1 MTSAVKGNV
10 MKRFI
15 YTLMLSCALLFVF
28 ASNSNVRAQG
38 VARGVEP
45 AVIRDVELERESLH
59 NLQVARHYFK
69 LKKAY
74 KAALLRC
81 EEIIAGNPNFTRVDE
96 ALYLAG
102 MSSMRLAENKGK
114 QRTDISADKLRDD
127 ARNYLTRVA
136 TEFPDSEFRKPAED
150 ELRSLGTSPT
160 VTKQAAK
167 SDIQ

>member
-1 MTSAVKGNV
+1 
-10 MKRFI
+10 MKRFF
-15 YTLMLSCALLFVF
+15 YTVMMVGAVLFAL
-28 ASNSNVRAQG
+28 ANNSNVHAQG
-38 VARGVEP
+38 VARGGEP
-45 AVIRDVELERESLH
+45 VVIRDAELERESQH

-102 MSSMRLAENKGK
+102 MSSIRLAENKGK
-114 QRTDISADKLRDD
+114 QRTDVAADKLRDD
-127 ARNYLTRVA
+127 AKIYLTRVA

-150 ELRSLGTSPT
+150 ELRALGTSPA

-167 SDIQ
+167 ADGQ